1 MNDWYKKIKKAPWTP
16 PDYVFGIVWSV
27 LYLLMFISA
36 YLIFINK
43 KCFPFCYALIIFFIQ
58 IAINLSW
65 TTIFF
70 KYKLIHFALF
80 ILFVI
85 FSLVIYTYFLFNKIN
100 KIASYLLI
108 PYILWL
114 IVALSLNIYI
124 VLNN

>member
-1 MNDWYKKIKKAPWTP
+1 MNDWYKTLKKAPWTP
-16 PDYVFGIVWSV
+16 PNYVFGIIWPI

-36 YLIFINK
+36 YLIFIDK
-43 KCFPFCYALIIFFIQ
+43 KCYPFCYALIIFFIQ
-58 IAINLSW
+58 LAINLSW

-80 ILFVI
+80 VLIVI
-85 FSLVIYTYFLFNKIN
+85 FCLVIYTYLLFNKIN

-114 IVALSLNIYI
+114 IIALSLNIYI